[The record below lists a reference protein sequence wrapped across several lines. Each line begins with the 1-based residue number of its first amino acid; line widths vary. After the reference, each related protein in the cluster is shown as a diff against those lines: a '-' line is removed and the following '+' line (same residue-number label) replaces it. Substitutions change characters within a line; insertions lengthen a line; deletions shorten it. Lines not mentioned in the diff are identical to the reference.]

1 MRRPDFAGLSGRK
14 ASQTNNSAPQFA
26 GPGIFHRIPRNPPPL
41 AANTRFAC
49 ISTSHRKQRSE
60 VKKAQAPFPDAA
72 ADDGLL
78 SFFAATF
85 APVKFERSPER
96 LAETLLR

>member
-1 MRRPDFAGLSGRK
+1 MEEVVVSRTRLTRNRNTLLSANGNHRR
-14 ASQTNNSAPQFA
+14 
-26 GPGIFHRIPRNPPPL
+26 
-41 AANTRFAC
+41 
-49 ISTSHRKQRSE
+49 E
-60 VKKAQAPFPDAA
+60 VKKVSSQKGSATTQQCLAST
-72 ADDGLL
+72 ADDELL

>member
-1 MRRPDFAGLSGRK
+1 VEEVVVT
-14 ASQTNNSAPQFA
+14 SQTNNHAPRLA
-26 GPGIFHRIPRNPPPL
+26 DSRIFHLITRL
-41 AANTRFAC
+41 ATNARFAC
-49 ISTSHRKQRSE
+49 ISTSHRNQRSE
-60 VKKAQAPFPDAA
+60 VKKAQAPFPNDA